1 MGIMNSTTNYFLS
14 DDFRFVK
21 VQNINKNTYKTNYA
35 KPKRK
40 QMNKQTNKL
49 RNDNLI
55 CDTITRD

>member
-21 VQNINKNTYKTNYA
+21 VQNINKNTHKTNYA

-40 QMNKQTNKL
+40 QMNKQTNSGM
-49 RNDNLI
+49 I
-55 CDTITRD
+55 I